1 MTNDL
6 RIRTFTVNFIEE
18 NCHVLSDDSGEAV
31 IVDCGA
37 FFDEER
43 EALARYIADEGL
55 RPVHLLCTHGHF
67 DHVFGAQ
74 FVYDTYGLQPE
85 MAADELP
92 TYMAAAAQMRQ
103 FLHRDLPLELP
114 PHGRLLAE
122 GDTVSFGHHMLRA
135 IATPG
140 HTPGGLCYYCEE
152 EALLLSGDSLFRRAI
167 GRCDLPG
174 GNAGAL
180 VDALTRKITGA
191 LPEEV
196 RVLPGHGPATT
207 VGEERRE
214 NPYLP

>member
-1 MTNDL
+1 MAHNFH
-6 RIRTFTVNFIEE
+6 IKTFTVNFIEE

-37 FFDEER
+37 FFPEECD
-43 EALARYIADEGL
+43 ALARYLDGENL
-55 RPVHLLCTHGHF
+55 RPRHLLCTHAHF
-67 DHVFGAQ
+67 DHLFGAQ
-74 FVYDTYGLQPE
+74 FLYDRYGLQPA

-92 TYMAAAAQMRQ
+92 TYLAAADQMRQ
-103 FLHRDLPLELP
+103 FLHRDLPLGLP

-122 GDTVSFGHHMLRA
+122 GDTITFGHHTLSV

-140 HTPGGLCYYCEE
+140 HTPGGLCYYCGEE
-152 EALLLSGDSLFRRAI
+152 GLLLSGDSLFRRAI

-174 GNAGAL
+174 GNAA
-180 VDALTRKITGA
+180 DLTESLRRKITGA
-191 LPEEV
+191 LPNEV

-214 NPYLP
+214 NPYLF